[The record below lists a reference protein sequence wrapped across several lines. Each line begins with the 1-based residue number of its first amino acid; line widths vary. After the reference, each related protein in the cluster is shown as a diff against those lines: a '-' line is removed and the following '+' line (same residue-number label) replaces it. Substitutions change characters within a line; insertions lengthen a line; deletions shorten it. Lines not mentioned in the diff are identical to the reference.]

1 MASNTTDATD
11 ANFSGEVL
19 EADTTVLVDFW
30 AAWCAP
36 CKAIAPHLDQL
47 AAKHTGK
54 LKVVQVDASA
64 NMATAKKYNV
74 QNLPTFVLFKGGKEV
89 GRKIGTAGGI
99 VAIEQLVLPTL

>member
-11 ANFSGEVL
+11 NSFSGEVL
-19 EADTTVLVDFW
+19 ESDTPVLVDFW

-36 CKAIAPHLDQL
+36 CKAIAPALDQL
-47 AAKHTGK
+47 AGKHAGK
-54 LKVVQVDASA
+54 LKVVKVDASA

-74 QNLPTFVLFKGGKEV
+74 LNLPTFVVFKGGKEV

-99 VAIEQLVLPTL
+99 VAIEQMVLPTL